1 MKFIGIVFCL
11 TLVLAAAAFVAVS
24 FIDVPVQQTD
34 ISKTVPNE
42 RFYNQGS
49 AQ

>member
-24 FIDVPVQQTD
+24 FIDVPVAQTEV
-34 ISKTVPNE
+34 SKTVPNE
-42 RFYNQGS
+42 RFYNQGGT
-49 AQ
+49 Q